1 MVTPRQLVTA
11 AKDAGLD
18 LIAICDHDTMRNAAE
33 VRDRGAEI
41 GLGVVMGQE
50 ITTRFPAK
58 THCMGW
64 FLEKPVRSSMS
75 LEDTVDAIHDQGGL
89 AVIPHPF
96 MPTYFASCQRGML
109 ESLIEHRRVD
119 GIEVRHTAPMTA
131 GRQRELEAFY
141 AQHREQVGAAIG
153 SSDSHF
159 GRYDI
164 GRAVTRFEGNTVADF
179 CRAVEAGTTQAARG
193 QPKRVPLDQMALQQW
208 RSLVLLPLRRVTQ
221 TPDRPP

>member
-1 MVTPRQLVTA
+1 MVTPKQLVTA
-11 AKDAGLD
+11 AKEAGLD
-18 LIAICDHDTMRNAAE
+18 LIAICDHDTMRNAAA
-33 VRDRGAEI
+33 VRDCGEEI

-96 MPTYFASCQRGML
+96 MPTYFASCQRNML
-109 ESLIEHRRVD
+109 ESLIQDRRVD

-141 AQHREQVGAAIG
+141 AGHRDRLGAAIG

-164 GRAVTRFEGNTVADF
+164 GRAVTRFEGATVADF
-179 CRAVEAGTTQAARG
+179 RKAVEAGTTEASPGEA
-193 QPKRVPLDQMALQQW
+193 KRVPIDQMALQQW
-208 RSLVLLPLRRVTQ
+208 RSLVLLPIRRVTH
-221 TPDRPP
+221 TL